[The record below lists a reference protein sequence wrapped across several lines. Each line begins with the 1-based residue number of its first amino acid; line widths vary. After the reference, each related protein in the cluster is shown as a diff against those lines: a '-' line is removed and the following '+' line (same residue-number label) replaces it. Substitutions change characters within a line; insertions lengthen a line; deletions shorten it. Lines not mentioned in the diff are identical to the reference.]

1 MHVIEQFSNNSRQAA
16 SGRGRNQQLLCALFV
31 FLPVVMLASCA
42 PSRAYFD
49 RTASEKIIWPGPPER
64 PRIQYLWSLSNLS
77 SESEG
82 RRGLSD
88 FIAGDVRGDVTDPQT
103 SNILLRPYS
112 IFVDGRERMYIA
124 DPGAFRVS
132 VIDMKTLDVFHIFGA
147 GEQEFISPVGVTADP
162 AGRIYVSD
170 SELKKVF
177 IFSEQGKYIKDL
189 EGEFKRPT
197 GLALDA
203 QRSHL
208 YVTDTL
214 EHMVVIYNLD
224 GKRLGSIGRPGSLD
238 GEFNFPTHLSLDK
251 AGLLYVNDA
260 MNFRIQIFDGEGRFL
275 GKVGGLGDEYYNLEK
290 PKGIGVDTF
299 GNIYVVDST
308 RDTVKIFDRQGR
320 LLLFF
325 GSKGFSYGE
334 FWLPAGMFID
344 AKNTIYVADPYNM
357 RVQAFRL
364 LSGE

>member
-1 MHVIEQFSNNSRQAA
+1 MNQTVQIRNDSRQTAREA
-16 SGRGRNQQLLCALFV
+16 VCLQLLIALIV
-31 FLPVVMLASCA
+31 LIPVAMLSSCA

-49 RTASEKIIWPGPPER
+49 RTATEKIIWPGPPER

-77 SESEG
+77 SDGEG
-82 RRGLSD
+82 RRGLRE
-88 FIAGDVRGDVTDPQT
+88 FIAGDVTGDVTDPQT
-103 SNILLRPYS
+103 SNVLLRPYS
-112 IFVDGRERMYIA
+112 IFVDGRERMHIA

-132 VIDMKTLDVFHIFGA
+132 VIDMKTLEVFHIFAA
-147 GEQEFISPVGVTADP
+147 GEQEFVSPIGVAADLV
-162 AGRIYVSD
+162 GRIYVSD

-177 IFSEQGKYIKDL
+177 IFSDQGKYIKAL

-203 QRSHL
+203 QRARL

-214 EHMVVIYNLD
+214 EHMVFIYDLD
-224 GKRLGSIGRPGSLD
+224 GKRLGSIGKPGSLD

-251 AGLLYVNDA
+251 DGLLYVNDA
-260 MNFRIQIFDGEGRFL
+260 MNFRVQIFGPEGNLL

-344 AKNTIYVADPYNM
+344 AKNTIYIADPYNM